1 MFNALRTV
9 FESTPC
15 RKQCEIVTA
24 ANRRTDI
31 VYALVLNYF
40 TAKHA
45 TDMVAKQ
52 RSKREIFLEK
62 MSQQV
67 ACAITLSIKENL
79 GDIDFSQETINCV
92 DTFKPRELATL
103 CHVALSLVRTESDVL
118 IGPDYLNSEENF
130 LPLMHKV
137 QSLLQDLGYTV
148 EFVWEKVMPRTRGM
162 KRKVLISIES
172 DSIGTTYDT
181 SQEYSPMREK
191 PKSDYSTNYE
201 SLRVISVTRPIG
213 NDGLMHESLG
223 MTKSHFVRPD
233 GGTSKWMLLR
243 PSMNIRWPEPTEQ
256 DIEKVLKDSLGKE
269 DVTSLDSWEQ
279 RLQHIG

>member
-1 MFNALRTV
+1 
-9 FESTPC
+9 
-15 RKQCEIVTA
+15 
-24 ANRRTDI
+24 
-31 VYALVLNYF
+31 
-40 TAKHA
+40 
-45 TDMVAKQ
+45 
-52 RSKREIFLEK
+52 
-62 MSQQV
+62 
-67 ACAITLSIKENL
+67 LSIKENL

-201 SLRVISVTRPIG
+201 SLRVISVTRPIR
-213 NDGLMHESLG
+213 DDWIMHESLG